1 MIKKLLIGILGL
13 ALIAGI
19 GLHFFGDQLLRGVMK
34 RQAMAA
40 LAGEGLA
47 KMAGGLNV
55 ALCGAGAPLPDPGRA
70 GPCVL
75 VQAGETLLVVDVGSG
90 SPRNLGPMQ
99 VPAGAID
106 ALLLTHFH
114 SDHIDG
120 LGELMLQRWAGGGR
134 DAPLPVIAPEGVT
147 PIVDGFNA
155 AYAHDFGYRVAHHG
169 TAVVPPSG
177 AGATAQPFA
186 MPEAAGREVYAADGL
201 RVTAFSVSHHPV
213 EPAVGYRFDY
223 RGRSVV
229 ISGDTTASPTVAAF
243 AEGVDVLLH
252 EALHPGLVGVLTEA
266 AEAAGNA
273 RFATITRD
281 ILDYH
286 TSPVEAATIAQQAGV
301 GALVYYH
308 IVPQL
313 PSRLLHGLFLEGVT
327 DAYDGRVEIGY
338 DGLWVHLPA
347 DDDSIRFD
355 SLMAF

>member
-1 MIKKLLIGILGL
+1 MIKKLFISLVAL
-13 ALIAGI
+13 ALLAGL
-19 GLHFFGDQLLRGVMK
+19 GFHFFGDQLLRGVMK

-40 LAGEGLA
+40 LSGEGLA
-47 KMAGGLNV
+47 KMEGGLNV
-55 ALCGAGAPLPDPGRA
+55 ALCGAGAPLPDPSRA

-75 VQAGETLLVVDVGSG
+75 VQAGDTLLVVDVGSG

-120 LGELMLQRWAGGGR
+120 MGELMLQRWAGGGR
-134 DAPLPVIAPEGVT
+134 DTPLPVIAPKGVSA
-147 PIVDGFNA
+147 IVDGFNA
-155 AYAHDFGYRVAHHG
+155 AYTHDFGYRVAHHG
-169 TAVVPPSG
+169 EEVVPPSG
-177 AGATAQPFA
+177 AGAEARPFV
-186 MPEAAGREVYAADGL
+186 MPPTSGREVFAADGL
-201 RVTAFSVSHHPV
+201 RVTAFPVTHDPV
-213 EPAVGYRFDY
+213 EPAVGYCFDY

-266 AEAAGNA
+266 AEAVGNA

-286 TSPVEAATIAQQAGV
+286 TSPVEAAEIAQQAGV

-313 PSRLLHGLFLEGVT
+313 PSKLLEGLFLEGVAE
-327 DAYDGRVEIGY
+327 AYDGRVEVGY